1 FLTDEKHELCGS
13 QSQWV
18 WWSLDSDCF
27 RTGFLWPAL
36 LLLAAG
42 SASAALAA
50 SLLLPGRW
58 QSSNGFCSVGNREKP
73 MRRPPGPVIVQDNR
87 IQVGSTVVVLSV
99 IQAALLVFGWRYDR
113 SNANFALA
121 YSAIAAQLA
130 VLIALA
136 SAAFLA
142 VYIRSNSMVYAGL
155 FPWPLPTLVLLQ
167 LVVALCEIYYSFF
180 TPDTRH
186 VPISGREASLHS
198 NMLVLTTLISALLY
212 FNYLRAQ
219 LRPVFVRPLSNSASS
234 LDFAEGVTA
243 DSDVGAYS
251 DDTTPLAP
259 RTAQKPAALVDS
271 SEFNA
276 SWYSTLAVS
285 WTNGL
290 ISRGAKN
297 RLEPTDLYRLDESD
311 LPIPNWKRYMHY
323 RKPGRSLMVTILMT
337 FAPEFL
343 LHALLTVITAV
354 LRFSGPFFLQRIM
367 HSIQLLRSSKGDLSF
382 QPAEKSIRSTY
393 LDAFGLLFCTLVASV
408 TSNQTS
414 WVGRRISIRL
424 KGILVAELSTKTLQ
438 RGDKGLKA
446 NADGKAGPAAD
457 GKIMNLLTAD
467 FSRVTE
473 VAACLDRLYSMP
485 LVLVIGTWYM
495 YRLLG
500 VPALIGLAVSAIYI
514 QLSKSIF
521 KHLTKIEKKLSSL
534 GDERMT
540 LINELFKGIKAV
552 KLFGWESRF
561 MAKIDEKRE
570 HQLQYMW
577 NLRLAW
583 VQVTVASMLIPMLVL
598 AMIFAVHIIVLGN
611 QLTAEVAFT
620 SMSVFGLIRGVSE
633 SMPGYL
639 NWIIGTSVSL
649 DRIHSFFE
657 QSPVQDLKSRIATHA
672 DRSSADNTREVRL
685 GFEHAD
691 LEWESPS
698 SSAKPD
704 SKSVVDNDAPT
715 GVEATSADSLD
726 TSESDTE
733 QTPLLAAGGA
743 TDSTHM
749 QIELASA
756 SESASTSVNSVPRF
770 SLKDI
775 DVQFP
780 HGALSIVAGPTG
792 SGKSSLLS
800 ALIGEMTLTRGRIH
814 LPTTNSG
821 LTAGDSDKYRD
832 IIELSDEGL
841 AIRKIAYVAQ
851 EAWLRNATIREN
863 ILFGEQYEKSRY
875 EEVLRV

>member
-1 FLTDEKHELCGS
+1 
-13 QSQWV
+13 
-18 WWSLDSDCF
+18 
-27 RTGFLWPAL
+27 
-36 LLLAAG
+36 
-42 SASAALAA
+42 
-50 SLLLPGRW
+50 
-58 QSSNGFCSVGNREKP
+58 

-87 IQVGSTVVVLSV
+87 VQVGSTVVVLS
-99 IQAALLVFGWRYDR
+99 AT
-113 SNANFALA
+113 
-121 YSAIAAQLA
+121 
-130 VLIALA
+130 LA
-136 SAAFLA
+136 SDSFLA

-180 TPDTRH
+180 TLDTRH
-186 VPISGREASLHS
+186 VPIAGREASLHS
-198 NMLVLTTLISALLY
+198 NMLVFTTLISALLY

-219 LRPVFVRPLSNSASS
+219 LRPVFARPLSNSASS

-285 WTNGL
+285 WTNDL

-382 QPAEKSIRSTY
+382 QPAEKSIRRHI
-393 LDAFGLLFCTLVASV
+393 C
-408 TSNQTS
+408 
-414 WVGRRISIRL
+414 IRL
-424 KGILVAELSTKTLQ
+424 KGVLVAELSTKTLQ
-438 RGDKGLKA
+438 RGGKGLKA

-467 FSRVTE
+467 FSRVAN
-473 VAACLDRLYSMP
+473 VAASLDGLYEMP

-500 VPALIGLAVSAIYI
+500 VPALIGFAVSAIYI

-598 AMIFAVHIIVLGN
+598 AMIFTVHIIVLGN

-620 SMSVFGLIRGVSE
+620 SISIFGHIRAVFE
-633 SMPGYL
+633 HMPGYL
-639 NWIIGTSVSL
+639 NWIVGASVSL

-657 QSPVQDLKSRIATHA
+657 QSPVQDLKNRIATNA
-672 DRSSADNTREVRL
+672 DCNSADNTREVRL

-698 SSAKPD
+698 
-704 SKSVVDNDAPT
+704 
-715 GVEATSADSLD
+715 
-726 TSESDTE
+726 
-733 QTPLLAAGGA
+733 
-743 TDSTHM
+743 
-749 QIELASA
+749 
-756 SESASTSVNSVPRF
+756 
-770 SLKDI
+770 
-775 DVQFP
+775 
-780 HGALSIVAGPTG
+780 
-792 SGKSSLLS
+792 
-800 ALIGEMTLTRGRIH
+800 
-814 LPTTNSG
+814 
-821 LTAGDSDKYRD
+821 
-832 IIELSDEGL
+832 
-841 AIRKIAYVAQ
+841 
-851 EAWLRNATIREN
+851 
-863 ILFGEQYEKSRY
+863 
-875 EEVLRV
+875 